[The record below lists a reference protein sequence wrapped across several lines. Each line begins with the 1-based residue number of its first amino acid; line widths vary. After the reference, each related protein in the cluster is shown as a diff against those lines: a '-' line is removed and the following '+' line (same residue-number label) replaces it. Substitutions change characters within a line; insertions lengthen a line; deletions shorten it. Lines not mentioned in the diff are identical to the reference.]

1 MLALLTYQSQ
11 LVSISPER
19 CTMSEDMSQASLG
32 WPSTQCWQEQ
42 KGKERCCLETEAPCQ
57 QPLLEAYRTQCR
69 VGNRIGAKESVGS
82 NCIKDN
88 PGQLKNTLEST
99 GRKGIWLHLPQEP
112 SRMFLP
118 VTPLSP
124 PTHSHTDTH
133 THCCV
138 ETGEANGNTDGTYK
152 AKRAGSGGAYSSM
165 TSPLQSLGLEGSL
178 MGGRAREGERST
190 TPTQHMALPH

>member
-1 MLALLTYQSQ
+1 MNSLTWPLLMYKKLMLALLTYQSQ

-88 PGQLKNTLEST
+88 PGQLKNT
-99 GRKGIWLHLPQEP
+99 RVYRQKRHLASP
-112 SRMFLP
+112 SPGAVKNVFASNP
-118 VTPLSP
+118 SQP
-124 PTHSHTDTH
+124 PDTFTH
-133 THCCV
+133 
-138 ETGEANGNTDGTYK
+138 
-152 AKRAGSGGAYSSM
+152 
-165 TSPLQSLGLEGSL
+165 
-178 MGGRAREGERST
+178 
-190 TPTQHMALPH
+190 